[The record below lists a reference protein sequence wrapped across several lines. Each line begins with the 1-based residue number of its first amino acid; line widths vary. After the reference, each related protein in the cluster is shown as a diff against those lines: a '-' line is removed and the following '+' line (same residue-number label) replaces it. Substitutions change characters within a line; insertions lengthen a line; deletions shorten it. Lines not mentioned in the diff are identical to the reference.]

1 MKYTLQ
7 IQEREKIFCFNEL
20 TGGPGTE
27 CDTCPDYTY
36 EDVVNK
42 YWPAAVGGVLKL
54 TGKTEAAYVGHSNG
68 GRVALDSMKNYTNV
82 RNVQSYLSDGTPF
95 TLNSINPSNPI
106 INYIGVGVPG
116 AFNMP
121 TEFVTQIKNGRGD
134 SAVSGLQTQGNNH
147 PRLSEFTAK
156 LKTLAGLFATLATG
170 FENNRI
176 SLEVLKAYVNF
187 ANSTTDSQPGIGVT
201 IPRVTIIF
209 GNYDF
214 GNSIY
219 DSDGIVPA
227 YDANAIYSNITSPDK
242 IKIAVS
248 SSHLGQTE
256 DKTIKTKIKER
267 LNE

>member
-1 MKYTLQ
+1 MISTQQ
-7 IQEREKIFCFNEL
+7 ISENEQIFSFSEL

-42 YWPAAVGGVLKL
+42 HWPAAVGGVLKL

-116 AFNMP
+116 AFATSTIFTRDVDEGKGDRVVN
-121 TEFVTQIKNGRGD
+121 EFIAEGKTHV
-134 SAVSGLQTQGNNH
+134 
-147 PRLSEFTAK
+147 RLAEVGAK
-156 LKTLAGLFATLATG
+156 LETFGGWLARMIAKND
-170 FENNRI
+170 EQKI
-176 SLEVLKAYVNF
+176 SRSILERYITI
-187 ANSTTDSQPGIGVT
+187 ANSTSDTQPGT
-201 IPRVTIIF
+201 
-209 GNYDF
+209 
-214 GNSIY
+214 SISLPKFTLIY
-219 DSDGIVPA
+219 GTLFDEKTSDGIVPKA
-227 YDANAIYSNITSPDK
+227 DAIAISTNVASIDEQLIETSTLHSSQKEDRE
-242 IKIAVS
+242 IK
-248 SSHLGQTE
+248 T
-256 DKTIKTKIKER
+256 TIKKR

>member
-42 YWPAAVGGVLKL
+42 HWPAAVGGVLKL

-116 AFNMP
+116 AFATP
-121 TEFVTQIKNGRGD
+121 TIFTKDVDEGNGDRVVNEFEAEGKIHITLAEVG
-134 SAVSGLQTQGNNH
+134 
-147 PRLSEFTAK
+147 AK
-156 LKTLAGLFATLATG
+156 LKSASGLVVSVFGGNEIKTSKNI
-170 FENNRI
+170 FD
-176 SLEVLKAYVNF
+176 AYMLF
-187 ANSTTDSQPGIGVT
+187 ANSSPVTQPGLGLSFSKFTLIYGTMFDGGTSDGVVPMADAIGINSGILPGDKQVIGTRT
-201 IPRVTIIF
+201 IHSSQKDDREIKTIIK
-209 GNYDF
+209 N
-214 GNSIY
+214 
-219 DSDGIVPA
+219 
-227 YDANAIYSNITSPDK
+227 
-242 IKIAVS
+242 
-248 SSHLGQTE
+248 
-256 DKTIKTKIKER
+256 R